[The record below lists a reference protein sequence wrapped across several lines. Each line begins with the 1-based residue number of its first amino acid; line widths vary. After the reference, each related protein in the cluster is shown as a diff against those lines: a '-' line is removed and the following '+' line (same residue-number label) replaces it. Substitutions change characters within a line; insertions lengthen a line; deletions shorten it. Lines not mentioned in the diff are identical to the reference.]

1 MPGEKRLGAVVY
13 DFRDSDV
20 SIVPADIPGL
30 TTLWIDDVLHEVYPP
45 RHPA

>member
-13 DFRDSDV
+13 EFHGSDV
-20 SIVPADIPGL
+20 SISYSEVPGL

-45 RHPA
+45 RHAA